1 MPAEAASRKSVS
13 REAAAPEPAPAEP
26 AGPAEPADAGTG
38 APAEPEAAGADR
50 EAGSPAPEA
59 EAPDPEAGP
68 RSGGEPPA
76 GRGRFRRRRPLLIGG
91 CAVVALA
98 VLAGVGDVV
107 IEHTARRHIIAAA
120 SCRLRP
126 VGRVSAQLSGSLAG
140 LRMLTGDVG
149 TVRIRAGDVERD
161 GTRLSVAAEVRGVTT
176 GGGSSGGSAVATI
189 PYDQVSKRL
198 GSGIAGLR
206 PRPDGPHKLLLTGT
220 LAGIPL
226 PVTVRARLSASGQEL
241 TVTPTDVAILG
252 EDFAVDRLSS
262 SPRTAALAGTL
273 GPRTVPVPELPS
285 GVSFTGF
292 TAGSDGLR
300 LSLSISR
307 SAVAH
312 HAKGCSR

>member
-1 MPAEAASRKSVS
+1 M
-13 REAAAPEPAPAEP
+13 REPER
-26 AGPAEPADAGTG
+26 GTG
-38 APAEPEAAGADR
+38 REPDHGAEPEPDD
-50 EAGSPAPEA
+50 EAGREPDDGSGIPGGGLPAA
-59 EAPDPEAGP
+59 RGSVLRRGP
-68 RSGGEPPA
+68 LPA
-76 GRGRFRRRRPLLIGG
+76 VG

-98 VLAGVGDVV
+98 VLAGVGDVL
-107 IEHTARRHIIAAA
+107 IEHTARHRIVAAA
-120 SCRLRP
+120 TCRLKP
-126 VGRVSAQLSGSLAG
+126 VGHVSAQLSGSLAG

-149 TVRIRAGDVERD
+149 TVRIRAQDVERD

-198 GSGIAGLR
+198 GGGIAGLR
-206 PRPDGPHKLLLTGT
+206 PRADGPHGLVLTGT

-226 PVTVRARLSASGQEL
+226 PVTVRARISASGQKL

-252 EDFAVDRLSS
+252 EDFTVARLSS
-262 SPRTAALAGTL
+262 SPRTAALAGSL

-285 GVSFTGF
+285 GVSFTAF

-300 LSLSISR
+300 LSLAISR

-312 HAKGCSR
+312 HTSGCSR